1 MKIMVYDGPRQLR
14 VEEAASQPL
23 QSDQIRV
30 KTMFSGISHGTEMNV
45 YRGVAPFFRRKSDP
59 AVRLF
64 VDAEQSETWQYP
76 IRSSDPG
83 VWYMGYANVGRVIE
97 AGSDVKDFEV
107 GDIVYTDAPHQSEY
121 VKRADG
127 GIVKLPPGV
136 KPEHGIMLTNLMTTY
151 NGILDTKIKLGDTVV
166 ISGLGLIGQ
175 LLLQMV
181 KLSGAFKVIGIDTV
195 EKRLNTALENGADLV
210 FNPMQCGDV
219 AMAIR
224 KETGNKGAD
233 AVIEATGNHR
243 ALHEAIRIAAP
254 DTVITAMG
262 WYQGP
267 AADLDFS
274 EEFHHNRVT
283 IRSSQT
289 GDINPDIRHMWNHD
303 RKRQACIDLL
313 SKLQLDNLITHRIAY
328 DQVADAY
335 AMVDNKHPDL
345 IQSLLVYE

>member
-1 MKIMVYDGPRQLR
+1 MKIMIYDGPRQLR
-14 VEEAASQPL
+14 VEETASLPL
-23 QSDQIRV
+23 GNDQIRV

-45 YRGVAPFFRRKSDP
+45 YRGVAPFFRRKSDYD
-59 AVRLF
+59 VRLF
-64 VDAEQSETWQYP
+64 VDAEQSDTWKYP

-83 VWYMGYANVGRVIE
+83 VWYMGYANVGKVIE
-97 AGSDVKDFEV
+97 IGSDVKDFEI
-107 GDIVYTDAPHQSEY
+107 GDIVYTDAPHQSEF

-127 GIVKLPPGV
+127 GVVKLPKSI

-175 LLLQMV
+175 LLLQMA
-181 KLSGAFKVIGIDTV
+181 KMSGAFKVIGIDTV
-195 EKRLNTALENGADLV
+195 EKRLQTALENGADLV
-210 FNPMQCGDV
+210 FNPLECDV
-219 AMAIR
+219 ALAIR

-233 AVIEATGNHR
+233 VVIEATGNHQ
-243 ALHEAIRIAAP
+243 ALHQAIRIAAP

-267 AADLDFS
+267 ATALDLS

-289 GDINPDIRHMWNHD
+289 NEINPEIRHMWNHD
-303 RKRQACIDLL
+303 RKRQACVDLL
-313 SKLQLDNLITHRIAY
+313 GKLKLDNLITHRIAY
-328 DQVADAY
+328 DQVAEAY
-335 AMVDNKHPDL
+335 AMVDNKRPDV
-345 IQSLLVYE
+345 IQTLLVYE